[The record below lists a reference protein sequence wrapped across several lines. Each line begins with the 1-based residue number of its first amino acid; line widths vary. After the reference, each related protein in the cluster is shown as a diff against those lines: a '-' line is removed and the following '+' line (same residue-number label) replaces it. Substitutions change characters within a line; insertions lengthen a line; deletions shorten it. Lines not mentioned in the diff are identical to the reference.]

1 MKVYRE
7 REKHTQRQRERD
19 RERDR
24 EKERNYCSI
33 SDNSNCDDHLVY
45 FLSIYS

>member
-24 EKERNYCSI
+24 EKERNYCSV
-33 SDNSNCDDHLVY
+33 SDKANCDEIY